1 MVYVF
6 TVFGVKNMRI
16 KAFLVSAVFA
26 LSALINITSFAEELP
41 YVETLFNE
49 RSGLPTGEANDV
61 LQTGDGYVW
70 VGSYGGLIRYDGT
83 EFRNYSTEGLL
94 PSSSVRALFE
104 DSDGRLWIGT
114 NDAGVF
120 RYENGIITK
129 PEGQPSDSFLCIRGF
144 AEDKNGV
151 VYACST
157 SGIAEIE
164 NDIMRV
170 YDTKELSGLTIYSIG
185 ADKYG
190 RVWGADSAGGCI
202 VLDRGN
208 FVKTVSAGELFKNGE
223 TVYSVT
229 ADRDGNIWVG
239 SSDTALV
246 KLDFPA
252 GDPDAPEMTAFD
264 TGSVSTHN
272 SLRAMDDGSIVVSGL
287 HGAAVVYAD
296 GTIKEFSEEE
306 GAESVNSAYIDYEGN
321 IWLASSSEGIV
332 RFSVGCYS
340 SPNRAAGL
348 SGVTL
353 NAIAI
358 SDGISYMGL
367 DGGLIVCD
375 NNWERI
381 ENELT
386 AKLSGVRIR
395 HIIADSKG
403 RVWIASYSDFPVIC
417 YDAENGEITSF
428 SSKDGLSGD
437 KARSLLEMSDGS
449 IAVGTQKGVSI
460 IKDGKVTRSYTDLDY
475 PAILCLL
482 ETKDGSLLAG
492 SDGGGIYE
500 INGDTVTSHGFSEG
514 LSEGVVLRIL
524 ADKDGYFIS
533 AGSSLYYWK
542 DGAFTK
548 LSALKKE
555 AGSIFDLYPDADDD
569 DTLWLLQNNGIL
581 RTDKSELL
589 SGGDGSPVT
598 YGFSYGL
605 SGSLNA
611 NTWHCLYDGRLYLAT
626 RSGVSVFG
634 FTAPKNELPKA
645 KINSVTVD
653 GTVYE
658 TGFDTL
664 KIPGDTQRVTV
675 NFAALT
681 YTDTTLFETAYI
693 LEGFDDG
700 EITLSGKKSGS
711 VSYTNLPG
719 GTYTFKLRIYTPDD
733 PSGGNTIGFELT
745 KDKKLTEQPLFW
757 VGMLALV
764 VVAAVGIVLL
774 IYSAK
779 LRAARRRQKEY
790 RDIVE
795 QSLLTFAGTID
806 AKDKYTNG
814 HSTRVALYSRE
825 IARRMGLS
833 EEQQERIYYVGLLH
847 DIGKIGIP
855 DSILNKPTKLTPEE
869 REIIQK
875 HPAIGAEILKNF
887 TAIEGIADGAKFH
900 HERWDGNGYCEG
912 RKGEEIPLLARIIG
926 VADTYD
932 AMSSQRTYNKLGS
945 KEHIE
950 DELEKGKGTQ
960 FDPSIV
966 KYMISMIED
975 GFAPIK
981 QDKFP
986 DTFITHREDNG
997 ATQETE

>member
-1 MVYVF
+1 
-6 TVFGVKNMRI
+6 MRI
-16 KAFLVSAVFA
+16 KAFLISVMFT
-26 LSALINITSFAEELP
+26 LSAFMGITTFAEELP

-61 LQTGDGYVW
+61 LQTRDGYIW

-83 EFRNYSTEGLL
+83 YFRNYSTEGLL

-104 DSDGRLWIGT
+104 DSHGRLWIGT

-120 RYENGIITK
+120 RYQDGDIIK
-129 PEGQPSDSFLCIRGF
+129 PMGQPSDSFLCVRGF
-144 AEDKNGV
+144 TEDKNGII
-151 VYACST
+151 YACST

-164 NDIMRV
+164 GGIMRV

-185 ADKYG
+185 ADSFN
-190 RVWGADSAGGCI
+190 RVWGADSAGSCI

-208 FVKTVSAGELFKNGE
+208 FVKTVNADELFKNGE
-223 TVYSVT
+223 SVYSVT
-229 ADRDGNIWVG
+229 SDRDGNIWIG
-239 SSDTALV
+239 SSGAALT
-246 KLDFPA
+246 KLDFSA
-252 GDPDAPEMTAFD
+252 GNDLDAPRMTAFD

-272 SLRAMDDGSIVVSGL
+272 TLRAMSDGSIVVSGL

-332 RFSVGCYS
+332 RFSVGCFS

-367 DGGLIVCD
+367 DSGLVICD
-375 NNWERI
+375 ENWERV

-386 AKLSGVRIR
+386 AKLNGIRIR
-395 HIIADSKG
+395 HIIADGEG
-403 RVWIASYSDFPVIC
+403 RVWIASYSDFPVIR
-417 YDAENGEITSF
+417 YDAQSGEITSF

-437 KARSLLEMSDGS
+437 RARALLELSDGS
-449 IAVGTQKGVSI
+449 VAVGTQNGVSI
-460 IKDGKVTRSYTDLDY
+460 IKDGKVAKSYTGFDY

-482 ETKDGSLLAG
+482 ETENGTLLAG

-500 INGDTVTSHGFSEG
+500 INGDTITNHGFSEG

-524 ADKDGYFIS
+524 ADNDSYFIS
-533 AGSSLYYWK
+533 AGSSLYHWK
-542 DGAFTK
+542 DGTFTK
-548 LSALKKE
+548 LSSLKKE
-555 AGSIFDLYPDADDD
+555 AGSIFDLYLDSADSN
-569 DTLWLLQNNGIL
+569 TLWLLQNNGIL
-581 RTDKSELL
+581 RTDKAELL
-589 SGGDGSPVT
+589 AGGDGSPIT
-598 YGFSYGL
+598 YGFSHGL

-611 NTWHCLYDGRLYLAT
+611 NTWHCLYDGKLYLAT
-626 RSGVSVFG
+626 REGVSVFG
-634 FTAPKNELPKA
+634 FTAPKNELPKV

-653 GTVYE
+653 GKVYE
-658 TGFDTL
+658 TGLYIL
-664 KIPGDTQRVTV
+664 KDPGVPGDTQRVTV
-675 NFAALT
+675 DFAALT

-693 LEGFDDG
+693 LEGFDDK

-719 GTYTFKLRIYTPDD
+719 GTYTFKLRLYTPDD
-733 PSGGNTIGFELT
+733 PDGGNTVSLEIT
-745 KDKKLTEQPLFW
+745 KAKKLIEQPLFQ
-757 VGMLALV
+757 VGMLAVV

-774 IYSAK
+774 IYGAK

-855 DSILNKPTKLTPEE
+855 DSILNKPSKLTPEE
-869 REIIQK
+869 REIIEK

-932 AMSSQRTYNKLGS
+932 AMSSQRTYNKPVS
-945 KEHIE
+945 KEDIE
-950 DELEKGKGTQ
+950 DELEKGKGSQ
-960 FDPSIV
+960 FDPDIV

-986 DTFITHREDNG
+986 DTFIKHAEDN
-997 ATQETE
+997 TPKTE

>member
-1 MVYVF
+1 MFGF
-6 TVFGVKNMRI
+6 TAFGVKNMRI
-16 KAFLVSAVFA
+16 KALFVSAILTLSVF
-26 LSALINITSFAEELP
+26 LGVTSFAEELP

-61 LQTGDGYVW
+61 LQTRDGYIW

-83 EFRNYSTEGLL
+83 YFRNYSTEGIL
-94 PSSSVRALFE
+94 PSSSVRAMFE
-104 DSDGRLWIGT
+104 DSKGRLWIGT

-120 RYENGIITK
+120 WYENGTITK

-144 AEDKNGV
+144 AEDKSGI

-164 NDIMRV
+164 GDIMRV
-170 YDTKELSGLTIYSIG
+170 YDTRELSGLTIYSIG

-208 FVKTVSAGELFKNGE
+208 FVKIVNADELFKNGE
-223 TVYSVT
+223 SVYSVT
-229 ADRDGNIWVG
+229 SDPDGNIWVG
-239 SSDTALV
+239 SSGTALV
-246 KLDFPA
+246 SLDFSS
-252 GDPDAPEMTAFD
+252 GDNPQITEYD
-264 TGSVSTHN
+264 TGCVSTHN
-272 SLRAMDDGSIVVSGL
+272 TLRAMSDGSIVVSGL
-287 HGAAVVYAD
+287 HGAAVVYTD

-332 RFSVGCYS
+332 RYSVGCFS
-340 SPNRAAGL
+340 SPNRTAGL

-358 SDGISYMGL
+358 SDGISYIGL
-367 DGGLIVCD
+367 DGGLIICD
-375 NNWERI
+375 ENWERV

-386 AKLSGVRIR
+386 AKLNGIRIR

-417 YDAENGEITSF
+417 YDAKSGEITSF

-437 KARSLLEMSDGS
+437 RARSLLELSDGGV
-449 IAVGTQKGVSI
+449 AVGTQNGVSI
-460 IKDGKVTRSYTDLDY
+460 IKDGKVIRSYTGFDY
-475 PAILCLL
+475 PAILCML
-482 ETKDGSLLAG
+482 ETKDGTLLAG

-500 INGDTVTSHGFSEG
+500 INGDTITNHGFSEG

-524 ADKDGYFIS
+524 ADNDSYFIS
-533 AGSSLYYWK
+533 AGSSLYHWK
-542 DGAFTK
+542 NGVFTK
-548 LSALKKE
+548 LSSLKKE
-555 AGSIFDLYPDADDD
+555 AGSIFDLYLDSADSN
-569 DTLWLLQNNGIL
+569 TLWLLQNNGIL
-581 RTDKSELL
+581 RTNKAELL
-589 SGGDGSPVT
+589 AGGDGSPVT

-605 SGSLNA
+605 TGSLNA
-611 NTWHCLYDGRLYLAT
+611 NTWHCLYDGKLYLAT
-626 RSGVSVFG
+626 RDGVSVFG
-634 FTAPKNELPKA
+634 FTAPDNELPKA

-653 GTVYE
+653 GMVYE
-658 TGFDTL
+658 TGFETLNISGDTL
-664 KIPGDTQRVTV
+664 RVTV
-675 NFAALT
+675 DLAALT
-681 YTDTTLFETAYI
+681 YTDTTIFETAYM
-693 LEGFDDG
+693 LEGFDSK
-700 EITLSGKKSGS
+700 ETVLSGAKSGS

-719 GTYTFKLRIYTPDD
+719 GTYTFKLRLYTPDD
-733 PSGGNTIGFELT
+733 PEGGNTVSFEIT
-745 KDKKLTEQPLFW
+745 KEKKLTEQPLFW
-757 VGMLALV
+757 VGMLAVV

-774 IYSAK
+774 IYGAK

-855 DSILNKPTKLTPEE
+855 DSILNKPSKLTPEE

-875 HPAIGAEILKNF
+875 HPTIGAEILKNF

-900 HERWDGNGYCEG
+900 HERWDGRGYCEG

-932 AMSSQRTYNKLGS
+932 AMSSRRTYNKQVS
-945 KEHIE
+945 TEYIE

-966 KYMISMIED
+966 QYMISMIED

-981 QDKFP
+981 QDK
-986 DTFITHREDNG
+986 
-997 ATQETE
+997 